1 MNKWRVTIE
10 KSPVQHKVI
19 KVTGPATA
27 ELAEAAALTSMKWK
41 AEDCISISTEPYE
54 PEAPDPPTVIEVAA
68 PKPPAKPSIGELEDS
83 APRGPVREKARS
95 RKK

>member
-19 KVTGPATA
+19 KVTGPTTA

-41 AEDCISISTEPYE
+41 ADDCLSINVEPYE
-54 PEAPDPPTVIEVAA
+54 PDAIDPPTVIEFAP
-68 PKPPAKPSIGELEDS
+68 PKPQPSPAPPKPTEQRRT
-83 APRGPVREKARS
+83 AA
-95 RKK
+95 RKKN